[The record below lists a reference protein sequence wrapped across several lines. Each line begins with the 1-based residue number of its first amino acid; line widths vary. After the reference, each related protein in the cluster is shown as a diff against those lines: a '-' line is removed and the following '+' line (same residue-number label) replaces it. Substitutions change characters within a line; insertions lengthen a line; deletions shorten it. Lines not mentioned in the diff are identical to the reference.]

1 MSKLVS
7 RIPATSVATL
17 EKPKRAS
24 GARATVAS
32 AMVRPEYSKYVE
44 MDIEGME
51 SIKMV
56 KAMKQRESRSF
67 EPPNQIVGIFGITEE
82 SGWEHNVAWRIT
94 GARKDKRHGP
104 VEPPEPVSEYGK
116 HLMESM
122 FKNW

>member
-7 RIPATSVATL
+7 RISATSVATL

-24 GARATVAS
+24 GAKATVAK

-56 KAMKQRESRSF
+56 KAMKSREMKSY
-67 EPPNQIVGIFGITEE
+67 EPPNQIVGIFGIVEE

-94 GARKDKRHGP
+94 GARKDKRHGA
-104 VEPPEPVSEYGK
+104 VEPAEPVSAYGR
-116 HLMESM
+116 HLMDAM